1 MNRRADASCFGLD
14 FQANA
19 AILLTLENMRTLD
32 YVRLESDEEDISIRL
47 NNGNFILAQAKSVQ
61 KASQDFKNVRR
72 NLESALKTLS
82 EGEKKVSEKG
92 ASVEKLILITNSMNP
107 LNEEL
112 SRGAFLGGGKR
123 DYADL
128 PPSAQK
134 IIEDFLSKIT
144 EPLNANSFRIQ
155 VFSFETDMEDERY
168 KVVLDKIRDFTSS
181 MRLHSLEPARL
192 MKIWQRDFFVN
203 ASKHDSYIMLKK
215 KDVIWPI
222 LVIITD
228 IDGIQESMED
238 ALDMDQGEYEEVIY
252 HYRDLINVQ
261 CERFRSFTRV
271 ITDYSLFEKEN
282 KSRPSERIKNFIN
295 QKWASYLD
303 DFSPGSIEIEIREKL
318 VKIILY
324 TILQRRY
331 QIQRVKTQVNL
342 TVD

>member
-19 AILLTLENMRTLD
+19 AILLTLENMRILD
-32 YVRLESDEEDISIRL
+32 YVRLESD
-47 NNGNFILAQAKSVQ
+47 
-61 KASQDFKNVRR
+61 
-72 NLESALKTLS
+72 
-82 EGEKKVSEKG
+82 
-92 ASVEKLILITNSMNP
+92 
-107 LNEEL
+107 
-112 SRGAFLGGGKR
+112 
-123 DYADL
+123 
-128 PPSAQK
+128 
-134 IIEDFLSKIT
+134 EDFLSKIT

-271 ITDYSLFEKEN
+271 ITDYSF
-282 KSRPSERIKNFIN
+282 F
-295 QKWASYLD
+295 
-303 DFSPGSIEIEIREKL
+303 
-318 VKIILY
+318 
-324 TILQRRY
+324 
-331 QIQRVKTQVNL
+331 
-342 TVD
+342 